1 MKKLLLVFAMLL
13 IGLTSISQNTY
24 VPDDEFEQY
33 LIDFGFD
40 TGPLDDYVPT
50 ANINTVTYF
59 YVNTI
64 YAIAD
69 LTGIEDFSALEIL
82 RANYLPLTSLI

>member
-1 MKKLLLVFAMLL
+1 MKTILLVFAMLL
-13 IGLTSISQNTY
+13 IGLTSFSQNTY

-50 ANINTVTYF
+50 ANINTVTF
-59 YVNTI
+59 LEI
-64 YAIAD
+64 QFLPIAD

-82 RANYLPLTSLI
+82 RC